1 MCLMAAIPI
10 NLVVEQ
16 KADFEATFTVTGS
29 NNVALDLTN
38 YTAEAKIKKHYTSSS
53 STNFGVSF
61 LDRTAG
67 KLKLSMSSFATSLLK
82 PGRYSYDILITSP
95 GGVKTRVVEGQV
107 TVTPGIS

>member
-1 MCLMAAIPI
+1 MGAIAI

-29 NNVALDLTN
+29 NNVPLDLTG
-38 YTAEAKIKKHYTSSS
+38 YSAEAKIKKNYTSSS
-53 STNFGVSF
+53 STNFGVAF
-61 LDRTAG
+61 LNRPDG

-82 PGRYSYDILITSP
+82 PGRYSYDILIISP

-107 TVTPGIS
+107 TLTPGIS

>member
-1 MCLMAAIPI
+1 MAAIPI

-16 KADFEATFTVTGS
+16 KADFEATFNITS
-29 NNVALDLTN
+29 ANNVALNLTG
-38 YTAEAKIKKHYTSSS
+38 YTAESKIKKHYSSS
-53 STNFGVSF
+53 SVNNFGVTF
-61 LDRTAG
+61 LSRPDG

-82 PGRYSYDILITSP
+82 PGRYSYDILIISS